1 VGSSTFTSAV
11 RARIA
16 SFGVESPTMPGL
28 RIGTSAFTAAGWSG
42 SFYPEK
48 MQPRDFLTYYA
59 TKFDTVEVDS
69 TFYHSPPASTEMGWN
84 AKTPK
89 GFVFALKIPQIITH
103 EKCLVD
109 CQAELN
115 AFLNSADLLG
125 DKLGPLLF
133 QFGYFNKKAFAS
145 GEDFL
150 AVLKPF
156 LKKLPTGYRLALE
169 IRNKAWLNAE
179 FADLLRAHKVAL
191 VLQDQVWMP
200 TPSQMAFDYYTAD
213 FTYVRLLGDRQGIEK
228 LTKTFDKVIVNRS
241 KDLRSWVDVCH
252 QATHRGVSV
261 WVYINNHYAGHAPAT
276 VAQFLKLWD
285 K

>member
-1 VGSSTFTSAV
+1 MAD
-11 RARIA
+11 
-16 SFGVESPTMPGL
+16 L
-28 RIGTSAFTAAGWSG
+28 RIGTSAFTAAGWPG

-69 TFYHSPPASTEMGWN
+69 TFYHAPPASTVMGWN

-89 GFVFALKIPQIITH
+89 GFVFALKVPQTITH

-109 CQAELN
+109 CQSELN

-156 LKKLPTGYRLALE
+156 LKKLPKDYRFALE
-169 IRNKAWLNAE
+169 IRNKNWLNSE
-179 FADLLRAHKVAL
+179 FADLLREHKIAL
-191 VLQDQVWMP
+191 TLQDQIWMP
-200 TPSQMAFDYYTAD
+200 LPSAMHFDYYTAD

-228 LTKTFDKVIVNRS
+228 LTKVWDKEIVDR
-241 KDLRSWVDVCH
+241 KKELRTWVDVCH
-252 QATHRGVSV
+252 ASIRRGVSTF
-261 WVYINNHYAGHAPAT
+261 VYINNHYAGHAPAT
-276 VAQFLKLWD
+276 IAKFLKLWNT
-285 K
+285 